1 MLLLSY
7 KNRIAFNYILSTGF
21 LITVVFFVIYQMID
35 FSVNAHINDDI
46 QLEVEKHLEE
56 IEIDRNNTYLIQV
69 DQWRARE
76 HNTVNVNPVFVQ
88 FLDINDK
95 LIDKSPNL
103 KGLQLKLY
111 DYKLDNTF
119 IDTYLN
125 KKPIRQIQVP
135 LFDDKKIVGHLFVAM
150 SLDDATMILGNLKNT
165 LFIAF
170 PLILILLFLIARF
183 IAGRSI
189 KPVVM
194 ITETSGRITKD
205 NLKDRIELPHNKD
218 ELYVLSKTINDL
230 LDRIENAVEREKQF
244 TSDAS
249 HELRTPLT
257 VLKGT
262 LEVLIRKPRTQ
273 LEYEEKINYSIS
285 EVNRLNNLVDQ
296 LLLLARFENQKQSL
310 KIEKVYLNA
319 LILDTLTMYSAK
331 INTKKISVKHNFSK
345 DYFIE
350 SDNYL
355 VAIIIS
361 NVISNALK
369 YSSENGE
376 ITIVLSEENNKTI
389 CSISDNGIGIA
400 QEDLDK
406 IFSPF
411 YRSNPTGHPE
421 IKGSGLGLSIVK
433 RIAQLLHV
441 EFEIHSEIN
450 KGTIVVLSFS

>member
-1 MLLLSY
+1 M
-7 KNRIAFNYILSTGF
+7 
-21 LITVVFFVIYQMID
+21 ITVVFFVIYQMID

-273 LEYEEKINYSIS
+273 LEYEEKINYSIA

-376 ITIVLSEENNKTI
+376 ISIVLSEENNKTI

-433 RIAQLLHV
+433 RITQLLHV

-450 KGTIVVLSFS
+450 KGTTVVLSFS

>member
-1 MLLLSY
+1 
-7 KNRIAFNYILSTGF
+7 
-21 LITVVFFVIYQMID
+21 LITVVFFVIYQIID

-46 QLEVEKHLEE
+46 QMEVEKHLEE

-103 KGLQLKLY
+103 KDLQLKLY

-135 LFDDKKIVGHLFVAM
+135 LFDHKKMVGHLFVAM

-170 PLILILLFLIARF
+170 PLILILLFFIARF

-194 ITETSGRITKD
+194 ITETSSRITKD

-262 LEVLIRKPRTQ
+262 LEVLVRKPRTQ
-273 LEYEEKINYSIS
+273 LEYEEKINYSIA

-331 INTKKISVKHNFSK
+331 INTKKINIRHSFLK

-355 VAIIIS
+355 VATIIS
-361 NVISNALK
+361 NIISNALK

-376 ITIVLSEENNKTI
+376 ISIVLSEENNKTI

-433 RIAQLLHV
+433 RITQLLHV

-450 KGTIVVLSFS
+450 KGTTVVLSFS